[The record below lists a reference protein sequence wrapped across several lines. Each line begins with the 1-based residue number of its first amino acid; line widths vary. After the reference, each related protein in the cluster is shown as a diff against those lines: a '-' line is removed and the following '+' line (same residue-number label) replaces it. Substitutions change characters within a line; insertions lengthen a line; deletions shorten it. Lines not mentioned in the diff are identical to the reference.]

1 MYAEKALK
9 GKGKR
14 EIKELYETSFPKEER
29 MPFIVMLLMSCLR
42 NTQFFAFYEEK
53 LVWIDLLGYFRGAN
67 VYHVFCS

>member
-1 MYAEKALK
+1 MFAEKALK
-9 GKGKR
+9 SKGKR

-53 LVWIDLLGYFRGAN
+53 SCVD
-67 VYHVFCS
+67 